1 MYMFSALRRFCRT
14 WAPLTL
20 CLFLSLALC
29 LGCAAPAVTDG
40 AAAPAGEP
48 SAASS
53 AENQAPAA
61 GDESAAPAE
70 PEVQAPDAPVQFTDM
85 KGREIQL
92 EAPATRIVALT
103 PADCEILFAIGAG
116 DAIIGRGEY
125 CDYPEAVL
133 SLPVVQSG
141 SNTNVEQIL
150 ALNPQ
155 AVALNTMAQSLEQ
168 VHALESA
175 GVVTVASQAT
185 DIAGTYEAIRMLGAL
200 TGHQAEADGLIAS
213 MEEGF
218 AALQQEAAAAGLTG
232 KTVYFEVSPLEY
244 GLWTGGSNTFMHE
257 IAGLLG
263 LTNIF
268 ADVEGWA
275 EISEEQVLSRNPDYI
290 VTIAGVPGDDDA
302 TLEEILHRQGWDT
315 VTAVQSGGVFAAD
328 NNAMARPG
336 PRLLTAAQALLADL
350 TAHNGALAPAA

>member
-1 MYMFSALRRFCRT
+1 MYMLSALRRFCRT
-14 WAPLTL
+14 WAPLAL

-29 LGCAAPAVTDG
+29 LGCAAPSVSNE
-40 AAAPAGEP
+40 AAAPAEG
-48 SAASS
+48 SDAAPS
-53 AENQAPAA
+53 AENETSAAGETAAQAPSD
-61 GDESAAPAE
+61 GQPS
-70 PEVQAPDAPVQFTDM
+70 DAQVTFADM

-103 PADCEILFAIGAG
+103 PADCEILFALGAG
-116 DAIIGRGEY
+116 DTIIGRGEY

-155 AVALNTMAQSLEQ
+155 VVALNTMGQSLEQ

-175 GVVTVASQAT
+175 GVITVASQAT
-185 DIAGTYEAIRMLGAL
+185 DIAGTYEAIKMLGAL
-200 TGHQAEADGLIAS
+200 TGRQAEADKLIAS

-218 AALQQEAAAAGLTG
+218 AALQQEAATSGLTG

-244 GLWTGGSNTFMHE
+244 GLWTGGNNTFMNE
-257 IAGLLG
+257 IAQLLG

-290 VTIAGVPGDDDA
+290 VTIAGVPGNDDA

-315 VTAVQSGGVFAAD
+315 VTAVQSGGVFTAD

-336 PRLLTAAQALLADL
+336 PRLLEAAQSLLAGL
-350 TAHNGALAPAA
+350 AAHNGALAPAA